1 MNYSK
6 IPFEKRGIK
15 FSTAL
20 QQRKKEIWHEDAIYT
35 SLFKF
40 VLEVLSLYIKVNKDN
55 TACEEVY

>member
-20 QQRKKEIWHEDAIYT
+20 QQRKKEICHEDAIYT
-35 SLFKF
+35 
-40 VLEVLSLYIKVNKDN
+40 
-55 TACEEVY
+55 